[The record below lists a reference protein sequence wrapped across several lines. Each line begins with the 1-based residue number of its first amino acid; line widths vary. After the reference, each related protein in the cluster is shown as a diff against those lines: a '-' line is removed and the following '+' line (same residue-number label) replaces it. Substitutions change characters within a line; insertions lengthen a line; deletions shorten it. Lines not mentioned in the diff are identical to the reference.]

1 MSLSLSPRGCVDFSP
16 GPPVPAVAAGPDE
29 GWQVYSSAQDAEG
42 RCICTVVAPQL
53 RMCSR
58 DARMRQLRQLLDKV
72 HNMSQTLE
80 ALSEKAQSGLVYV
93 RRVETKMKGLES
105 SFRQVEQSRKAVL
118 TGKPQ
123 ADERVASA
131 DDTRSEFGKSGGRR

>member
-1 MSLSLSPRGCVDFSP
+1 MDPRLAALFQAVLCLLPTPGFSQ
-16 GPPVPAVAAGPDE
+16 VPAVAAGPDE

-93 RRVETKMKGLES
+93 RHVETKMKGLES

-123 ADERVASA
+123 DKK
-131 DDTRSEFGKSGGRR
+131 G